1 MSSYR
6 PRHVAVQDRC
16 SIYQKCEDSS
26 IFFKASLTQTLVDRT
41 CLVLRAYTH
50 LLGLALVLGLDV
62 GLEVKVAE
70 QNDEREAVDDG
81 RPLHPH
87 RELARDC
94 DAV

>member
-1 MSSYR
+1 M
-6 PRHVAVQDRC
+6 
-16 SIYQKCEDSS
+16 
-26 IFFKASLTQTLVDRT
+26 
-41 CLVLRAYTH
+41 VLRAYTH

-87 RELARDC
+87 RELARDG

>member
-1 MSSYR
+1 M
-6 PRHVAVQDRC
+6 
-16 SIYQKCEDSS
+16 
-26 IFFKASLTQTLVDRT
+26 
-41 CLVLRAYTH
+41 VLRAYTH